1 MDLPDFRHYTRCMA
15 NDRRTL
21 LQLGGFTLAAALVPG
36 SARALRV
43 EEMDVPRQRL
53 LMAACETRSA
63 HEKVVADLMRQIE
76 GTGANEEQA
85 RTRVAA
91 MNCPF
96 CGCNLAAIGAPVGD
110 AEPKF

>member
-1 MDLPDFRHYTRCMA
+1 MDLPEFRTYNRTMA

-21 LQLGGFTLAAALVPG
+21 LQLGGFTLAAAFVPG
-36 SARALRV
+36 RARALRV

-53 LMAACETRSA
+53 LLAACETRTA

-76 GTGANEEQA
+76 GTGADEEQA

-96 CGCNLAAIGAPVGD
+96 CGCNLAAVTQPVGD
-110 AEPKF
+110 EEPKF

>member
-1 MDLPDFRHYTRCMA
+1 MDLPDLRLYNPDMA

-21 LQLGGFTLAAALVPG
+21 LQLGGITLAAALLPG

-43 EEMDVPRQRL
+43 EELDVPRQRL

-63 HEKVVADLMRQIE
+63 HEKVIADLMRQIE

-85 RTRVAA
+85 RGRVAA
-91 MNCPF
+91 MSCPF
-96 CGCNLAAIGAPVGD
+96 CGCNLAAVSAPIGD
-110 AEPKF
+110 DEPKF